1 MRVLFVQHDHLSP
14 PGPVGEAFTD
24 RGLDVVELLIVDEDH
39 YYAPNQPFTFP
50 DPTQYDVLVPM
61 GSPWGAWEDERI
73 GQWLLPELQWLQDAD
88 AAGVPV
94 LGLCFGGQI
103 LARAHG
109 GSVQRAPDCEIGW
122 TSIWTDDPALV
133 EAGPWF
139 EFHYDR
145 WSLPPGAREVARTPR
160 ASQAFVL
167 RRNLALQFHPEVTAD
182 ALASWYQTDGRNMV
196 AKDGQDPDVLLAFTQ
211 AEEQH
216 AAQRARRLVNNFL
229 DQVARL

>member
-1 MRVLFVQHDHLSP
+1 MRVLFLQHDHLSP
-14 PGPVGEAFTD
+14 PGPVGDAFTD
-24 RGLDVVELLIVDEDH
+24 RGFDVMESLVVDEAH
-39 YYAPNQPFTFP
+39 YYEPNQPFVFP
-50 DPTQYDVLVPM
+50 DPTDYDVLVPM
-61 GSPWGAWEDERI
+61 GSPWGAWEDGRI
-73 GQWLLPELQWLQDAD
+73 GAWLLPELQWLQEAD
-88 AAGVPV
+88 SVGVPV

-122 TSIWTDDPALV
+122 TSIWTDEPTLV
-133 EAGPWF
+133 ESGPWF

-182 ALASWYQTDGRNMV
+182 ALAGWYVTDGRNLV
-196 AKDGQDPDVLLAFTQ
+196 AKDGQDPDLLLAFTQ
-211 AEEQH
+211 AEEQR
-216 AAQRARRLVNNFL
+216 AADRARRLVNNFL
-229 DQVARL
+229 DQVAFA

>member
-1 MRVLFVQHDHLSP
+1 MRVLFMQHDHLSP
-14 PGPVGEAFTD
+14 PGPVGDAFTD
-24 RGLDVVELLIVDEDH
+24 RGYDVVESLVVDEAH
-39 YYAPNQPFTFP
+39 YYEPNQPFTFP
-50 DPTQYDVLVPM
+50 DPKKFDVLVPM

-73 GQWLLPELQWLQDAD
+73 GQWLLPELQWLQEAD
-88 AAGVPV
+88 SAGVPV

-122 TSIWTDDPALV
+122 TNIWTDDPTLV
-133 EAGPWF
+133 ESGPWF

-145 WSLPPGAREVARTPR
+145 WSLPPGAREVARTTR

-167 RRNLALQFHPEVTAD
+167 RRNLALQFHPEVTAE
-182 ALASWYQTDGRNMV
+182 ALAGWYVTDGRNLV

-211 AEEQH
+211 AEEQS

-229 DQVARL
+229 DQVAFA

>member
-1 MRVLFVQHDHLSP
+1 MRVLFMQHDHLSP
-14 PGPVGEAFTD
+14 PGPVGDAFTD
-24 RGLDVVELLIVDEDH
+24 RGYDVVESLVVDEAH
-39 YYAPNQPFTFP
+39 YYEPNQPFTFP
-50 DPTQYDVLVPM
+50 DPTKFDVLVPM

-73 GQWLLPELQWLQDAD
+73 GQWLLPELQWLQEAD
-88 AAGVPV
+88 SAGVPV

-122 TSIWTDDPALV
+122 TNIWTDDPTLV
-133 EAGPWF
+133 ESGPWF

-145 WSLPPGAREVARTPR
+145 WSLPPGAREVARTTR

-167 RRNLALQFHPEVTAD
+167 RRNLALQFHPEVTAE
-182 ALASWYQTDGRNMV
+182 ALAGWYVTDGRNLV

-211 AEEQH
+211 AEEQS

-229 DQVARL
+229 DQVAFA

>member
-1 MRVLFVQHDHLSP
+1 MRVLFLQHDHLSP
-14 PGPVGEAFTD
+14 PGPVGDAFTD
-24 RGLDVVELLIVDEDH
+24 RGFDVMESLVVDEAH
-39 YYAPNQPFTFP
+39 YYEPNQPFVFP
-50 DPTQYDVLVPM
+50 DPTDYDVLVPM
-61 GSPWGAWEDERI
+61 GSPWGAWEDGRI
-73 GQWLLPELQWLQDAD
+73 GAWLLPELQWLQEAD
-88 AAGVPV
+88 SVGVPV

-122 TSIWTDDPALV
+122 TSIWTDQPTLV
-133 EAGPWF
+133 ESGPWF

-182 ALASWYQTDGRNMV
+182 ALAGWYVTDGRNLV
-196 AKDGQDPDVLLAFTQ
+196 AKDGQDPDLLLAFTQ
-211 AEEQH
+211 AEEQR
-216 AAQRARRLVNNFL
+216 AADRARRLVNNFL
-229 DQVARL
+229 DQVAFA

>member
-1 MRVLFVQHDHLSP
+1 MRVLFLQHDHLSP
-14 PGPVGEAFTD
+14 PGPVGDAFTD
-24 RGLDVVELLIVDEDH
+24 RGFDVMESLVVDEAH
-39 YYAPNQPFTFP
+39 YYEPNQPFVFP
-50 DPTQYDVLVPM
+50 DPTDYDVLVPM
-61 GSPWGAWEDERI
+61 GSPWGAWEDGRI
-73 GQWLLPELQWLQDAD
+73 GAWLLPELQWLQEAD
-88 AAGVPV
+88 SVGVPV

-122 TSIWTDDPALV
+122 TSIWTDEPTLV
-133 EAGPWF
+133 ESGPWF

-182 ALASWYQTDGRNMV
+182 ALAGWYVTDGRNLV
-196 AKDGQDPDVLLAFTQ
+196 AKDGQDPDLLLAFTQ
-211 AEEQH
+211 AEEQR
-216 AAQRARRLVNNFL
+216 AADRARRLVNNCL
-229 DQVARL
+229 DQVAFA

>member
-1 MRVLFVQHDHLSP
+1 MRALFLQHDHLSP
-14 PGPVGEAFTD
+14 PGPVGDAFTD
-24 RGLDVVELLIVDEDH
+24 RGFDVVESLVVDEAH
-39 YYAPNQPFTFP
+39 YYEPNQPFVFP
-50 DPTQYDVLVPM
+50 DPTDYDVLVPM
-61 GSPWGAWEDERI
+61 GSPWGAWEDGRI
-73 GQWLLPELQWLQDAD
+73 GAWLLPELQWLREAD
-88 AAGVPV
+88 TAGVPV

-122 TSIWTDDPALV
+122 TSIWTDEPTLV
-133 EAGPWF
+133 ESGPWF

-182 ALASWYQTDGRNMV
+182 ALAGWYVTDGRNLV
-196 AKDGQDPDVLLAFTQ
+196 AKDGQDPDLLLAFTE
-211 AEEQH
+211 AEEH
-216 AAQRARRLVNNFL
+216 RAADRARRLVNNFL
-229 DQVARL
+229 DQVAYA